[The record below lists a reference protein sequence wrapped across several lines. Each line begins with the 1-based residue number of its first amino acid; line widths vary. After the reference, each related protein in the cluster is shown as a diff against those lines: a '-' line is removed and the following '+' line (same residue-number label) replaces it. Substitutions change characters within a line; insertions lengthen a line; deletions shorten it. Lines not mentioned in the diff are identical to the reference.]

1 MAAAFR
7 VVVLLVVAT
16 VAGCGSD
23 SSEPASKSRTHQS
36 SSTAA
41 APAPKIV
48 GRWERVQT
56 CQQLLVALKE
66 AHLAALAPGMLAEDW
81 FSNASPSRL
90 ARKPDPCSGTNP
102 RRHSHFFTA
111 DGEFGSVDD
120 NNERIDD
127 GTYRIID
134 RHTLRIGRSRFDYRI
149 EGGKTLILRPVITA
163 AAREKARAQPG
174 KFSEAGWQVAV
185 TYMGRPWKRVS
196 CDGWC

>member
-1 MAAAFR
+1 MAPAIRA
-7 VVVLLVVAT
+7 VVLLVVAT
-16 VAGCGSD
+16 TAGCGSD
-23 SSEPASKSRTHQS
+23 SSEPASKSPTHQS
-36 SSTAA
+36 SGTAA
-41 APAPKIV
+41 APAQKIT

-56 CQQLLVALKE
+56 CQALLVALKE

-81 FSNASPSRL
+81 FSNASPSQV
-90 ARKPDPCSGTNP
+90 ARKPDPCSGTRP

-111 DGEFGSVDD
+111 DGKFGSVDD
-120 NNERIDD
+120 NNQQVDD

-134 RHTLRIGRSRFDYRI
+134 RDTLRIGRSRFDYRI

-174 KFSEAGWQVAV
+174 KFSEAGWQAAV
-185 TYMGRPWKRVS
+185 TYMGLPWKRVS

>member
-1 MAAAFR
+1 M
-7 VVVLLVVAT
+7 
-16 VAGCGSD
+16 AGCGSD

-36 SSTAA
+36 SGTAA

-66 AHLAALAPGMLAEDW
+66 AHLAALAAGMLAEDW
-81 FSNASPSRL
+81 FSNATPRRI
-90 ARKPDPCSGTNP
+90 ARKPNPCSGTHP

-111 DGEFGSVDD
+111 DGKFGSVDD
-120 NNERIDD
+120 NNQQVDD
-127 GTYRIID
+127 DSYQIVD
-134 RHTLRIGRSRFDYRI
+134 RDTLRIGHGRFHYRI

-185 TYMGRPWKRVS
+185 TYMGLPWKRVS